1 MSVYR
6 AALIAVQLCLFMS
19 PHPTSLLPPLTR
31 SRPPPFPS
39 PPTANCTSKCP
50 CPCCVYLTALFHM
63 SKNKK
68 CPNAGCLDPHGI
80 KTPHTKAT
88 CALVYDKRF
97 NKFCST
103 LPLKEQL
110 EWVGRQSQRSG
121 GGKAWK
127 SARLSSL
134 RDALEEQDLDASDD
148 TSNASN
154 TVGVKLEPGLSTD
167 AATAEGG
174 RGDSDTDSE
183 NVSNATRS
191 ASPCCVCVVWRLIPT
206 LLLLRGRVLYPPAM
220 PTPARVVWPFA
231 VGSRMPPPP
240 PLSAS
245 FVILSTSA
253 SSVLTYFVRPAPSP
267 CPAHSPIRSTP
278 LLP

>member
-1 MSVYR
+1 
-6 AALIAVQLCLFMS
+6 
-19 PHPTSLLPPLTR
+19 
-31 SRPPPFPS
+31 
-39 PPTANCTSKCP
+39 
-50 CPCCVYLTALFHM
+50 M

-68 CPNAGCLDPHGI
+68 CPNAGCHDPHGNLS
-80 KTPHTKAT
+80 PHTKAT
-88 CALVYDKRF
+88 CALVYDKMF

-103 LPLKEQL
+103 LSLEEKL

-148 TSNASN
+148 TSNTSN

-183 NVSNATRS
+183 DS
-191 ASPCCVCVVWRLIPT
+191 ADE
-206 LLLLRGRVLYPPAM
+206 
-220 PTPARVVWPFA
+220 
-231 VGSRMPPPP
+231 
-240 PLSAS
+240 AS
-245 FVILSTSA
+245 
-253 SSVLTYFVRPAPSP
+253 
-267 CPAHSPIRSTP
+267 
-278 LLP
+278 